1 MRINLINI
9 YAPVNPTES
18 KAFFYNLH
26 DFFIF
31 SDIIIIG
38 GDFNCYDCDLDKFDG
53 NVSLATYLSEFKST
67 FKFVDIWRKLH
78 RRSCQLTW
86 FNSDHTIGSRLD
98 KFFSLLLILFSILVN
113 VKSSHV
119 VYQIMILFVFI
130 WILKI

>member
-1 MRINLINI
+1 M
-9 YAPVNPTES
+9 
-18 KAFFYNLH
+18 H

-31 SDIIIIG
+31 SDSIITG